1 MPLSS
6 TTTKTAI
13 FAGNG
18 STTSFSYGFIAD
30 AEGDVE
36 IILITNS
43 TRAEVIQT
51 IVTHY
56 TLTGIGNVLGGK
68 FNMVTAPTSSQS
80 VMARRKPTLTQGTNL
95 ITQGAYSADT
105 HEDIVNKNVQIS
117 QYIDEILGRGIT
129 VAIGGTLGSGLEL
142 PEPVASNVLGW
153 NAAATAIVNYTNA
166 AVGIPNTHVDNV
178 LIKTDGT
185 NSGDYQV
192 TGLVVSDG
200 NNISGINSLFLDE
213 QAAADADVVGDG
225 QVWVRNDA
233 PNTLMFT
240 DDAGTDHVVSGATA
254 LNGLGTVDT
263 IPLWTPDG
271 NTLGNSALTQSGS
284 DLTGAGNLTLQG
296 TALLLSSSTGAGV
309 NSLAVVNTD
318 AISGSSHAVLKM
330 TVATGDPFVR
340 WILTSGQNYTMG
352 IDNSNSDKFVG
363 SVGAALG
370 TANWLEVTTAGAVA
384 LPGTLASGALTV
396 TGLMQSTTAGIG
408 IAHTDGTLHVHTASC
423 GAQSAPAAADD
434 LVVEN
439 NASGGMTILTPDAAS
454 SEIVFGSPSRQTG
467 AFIDWRFGNLAWQI
481 GTATA
486 SAKVEIFS
494 GNSVLAMTLNST
506 QDVEIPSGGLT
517 VAGSLLVSGTAA
529 DLSSANV
536 GFSNV
541 LTVAN
546 TDSTDSASDAVMRMV
561 TTLSTGGDPIA
572 SWAISATQTYLMGI
586 DNSDSDKFV
595 GSVGTV
601 LGTANWLEVTTAGAV
616 TMPNDLT
623 VAGAVSGVTT
633 LAASGQVT
641 IGTSATARGILLLEE
656 GLGGNTA
663 GYITLTSR
671 NGTIRTL
678 WIEDDG
684 TLKLH
689 TKAPVNNSDG
699 VVVGAQT

>member
-117 QYIDEILGRGIT
+117 QYIDEILGRGVT

-263 IPLWTPDG
+263 IPLWTPNG

-284 DLTGAGNLTLQG
+284 DLTGAGNLTLRG

-318 AISGSSHAVLKM
+318 AI
-330 TVATGDPFVR
+330 
-340 WILTSGQNYTMG
+340 
-352 IDNSNSDKFVG
+352 
-363 SVGAALG
+363 
-370 TANWLEVTTAGAVA
+370 
-384 LPGTLASGALTV
+384 
-396 TGLMQSTTAGIG
+396 
-408 IAHTDGTLHVHTASC
+408 
-423 GAQSAPAAADD
+423 
-434 LVVEN
+434 
-439 NASGGMTILTPDAAS
+439 
-454 SEIVFGSPSRQTG
+454 
-467 AFIDWRFGNLAWQI
+467 
-481 GTATA
+481 
-486 SAKVEIFS
+486 
-494 GNSVLAMTLNST
+494 
-506 QDVEIPSGGLT
+506 
-517 VAGSLLVSGTAA
+517 
-529 DLSSANV
+529 
-536 GFSNV
+536 
-541 LTVAN
+541 
-546 TDSTDSASDAVMRMV
+546 
-561 TTLSTGGDPIA
+561 
-572 SWAISATQTYLMGI
+572 
-586 DNSDSDKFV
+586 
-595 GSVGTV
+595 
-601 LGTANWLEVTTAGAV
+601 
-616 TMPNDLT
+616 
-623 VAGAVSGVTT
+623 
-633 LAASGQVT
+633 
-641 IGTSATARGILLLEE
+641 
-656 GLGGNTA
+656 
-663 GYITLTSR
+663 
-671 NGTIRTL
+671 
-678 WIEDDG
+678 
-684 TLKLH
+684 
-689 TKAPVNNSDG
+689 
-699 VVVGAQT
+699 